1 MKIYEVEMCR
11 RSYVIVTVE
20 AESKKEAEEKAW
32 AELTS
37 DWSGGT
43 SDDLE
48 WDIESVKEATG
59 DVA

>member
-1 MKIYEVEMCR
+1 MKIYEVEMCC

-32 AELTS
+32 EEFTS
-37 DWSGGT
+37 DWSWGT

-59 DVA
+59 DIA

>member
-20 AESKKEAEEKAW
+20 AESKKEAEDKAW
-32 AELTS
+32 KELTS
-37 DWSGGT
+37 DWSFGT

-48 WDIESVKEATG
+48 WDIESVKE
-59 DVA
+59 VASNG

>member
-11 RSYVIVTVE
+11 RSHVVFVVE

-48 WDIESVKEATG
+48 WDIESVK
-59 DVA
+59 DVTSNG